1 RTPGGDTPGWY
12 EKAPLALKRY
22 EVRISTPMV
31 GSRLINQI
39 SPLRME
45 WLAIQMREGG
55 QFRVGGVIG
64 KKRLG
69 GLRQPIGALF
79 YRALQL
85 LAQLM
90 HCGFD
95 NLQPLR
101 CGQLLQLLKDFSVG
115 HGSRSCPTI
124 ESAHVRVQPLAR
136 LNSNLSF
143 PRSNVW
149 GRLFR
154 CGRFL
159 TANDLSQAAQRTVY
173 GLRVRKRFGYVR
185 V

>member
-1 RTPGGDTPGWY
+1 
-12 EKAPLALKRY
+12 
-22 EVRISTPMV
+22 MV

-39 SPLRME
+39 WPLSME
-45 WLAIQMREGG
+45 WLAIQPRERG

-79 YRALQL
+79 FRALQL

-101 CGQLLQLLKDFSVG
+101 CWQLLQLLKDSTGKVALTPS
-115 HGSRSCPTI
+115 GSKT
-124 ESAHVRVQPLAR
+124 
-136 LNSNLSF
+136 
-143 PRSNVW
+143 
-149 GRLFR
+149 R
-154 CGRFL
+154 CL
-159 TANDLSQAAQRTVY
+159 EASIS
-173 GLRVRKRFGYVR
+173 LRPISDCE
-185 V
+185 